1 MHISLRLP
9 RLPSLLESYTCRAF
23 LIFLIPY
30 ALLVYFARLTSWR
43 DPTSLFFRENEAY
56 EPSYSNLRAAEGLTL
71 IEEANNA
78 TEAPHVKASPNPTM
92 CVGFASVAREGIS
105 YFQSAVGSVLA
116 GLDPVERGD
125 IFLILF
131 IAHTDPTQHPV
142 YSERWVHELA
152 DKVLLYNENDID
164 IDHIRSLETAEAR
177 TLALEKGLLDY
188 TYLLKACTA
197 IGTPYTV
204 MLEDDIITLDGW
216 YHRTKEAISAVERQT
231 AEKKALKWLYL
242 RLFYTENFLGWNSEE
257 WPIYL
262 FYSLLSASAVLLTA
276 LIVRRYRP
284 TSKPYLPRETIIVL
298 TFVCTPLLIILFF
311 AAGRVTM
318 LPISEG
324 VHEMPKFGC
333 CSQGFVFPHS
343 RIKDLVSWY
352 ESKGIGYVDMLTEDY
367 ANQNGE
373 LRWALTPSVLQHVG
387 SKSSKTNSPVP
398 QKGIRTIPEKL
409 WNFAFEKNDV
419 NILREEH
426 ERQLRWGGS

>member
-1 MHISLRLP
+1 MYSPAKCFWHSWISKAYDDPVNNPFKSDRYLTFFFHIPDSLVMFIRKMHISLRLP
-9 RLPSLLESYTCRAF
+9 RLPSLLDSYTCRAF

-30 ALLVYFARLTSWR
+30 ALLVYFERLTSWR

-92 CVGFASVAREGIS
+92 CVGFASVAREGVS

-152 DKVLLYNENDID
+152 DKVLLYDENDID

-204 MLEDDIITLDGW
+204 MLEDDIIALDGW

-231 AEKKALKWLYL
+231 AEKKA
-242 RLFYTENFLGWNSEE
+242 
-257 WPIYL
+257 
-262 FYSLLSASAVLLTA
+262 
-276 LIVRRYRP
+276 
-284 TSKPYLPRETIIVL
+284 SK
-298 TFVCTPLLIILFF
+298 C
-311 AAGRVTM
+311 
-318 LPISEG
+318 
-324 VHEMPKFGC
+324 
-333 CSQGFVFPHS
+333 
-343 RIKDLVSWY
+343 
-352 ESKGIGYVDMLTEDY
+352 
-367 ANQNGE
+367 E
-373 LRWALTPSVLQHVG
+373 L
-387 SKSSKTNSPVP
+387 
-398 QKGIRTIPEKL
+398 
-409 WNFAFEKNDV
+409 
-419 NILREEH
+419 
-426 ERQLRWGGS
+426 